1 MGDGCDLDSLDEH
14 RPNKKTNW
22 VFFSM
27 AAFLQ
32 KSLKYQAN
40 VFC

>member
-22 VFFSM
+22 VFFFNGSI
-27 AAFLQ
+27 FTKKPQ
-32 KSLKYQAN
+32 ISG
-40 VFC
+40 